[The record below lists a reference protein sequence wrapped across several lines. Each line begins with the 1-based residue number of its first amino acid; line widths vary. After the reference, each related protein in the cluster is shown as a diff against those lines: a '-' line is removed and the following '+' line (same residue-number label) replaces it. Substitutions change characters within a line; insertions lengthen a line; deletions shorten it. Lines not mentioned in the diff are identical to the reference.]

1 MCKRLIKQGPKGIVA
16 QMRSVFFQ
24 KLKGVYVA
32 SLLTTAAIL
41 TDSAAHAESAHGI
54 AMYGKPA
61 LPQDFVS
68 LPYANPDAPKGGSIV
83 LGNTGG
89 FDSLNPYIAKGT
101 VPWQLRFFTHET
113 LMGRTQDEPFTLYG
127 LIAESINTDED
138 RTWVEFTLRP
148 EARFSD
154 GSPIT
159 VKDVI
164 WSFETLGTEGH
175 PRYRGLWG
183 KIASVEETGPASV
196 RFTFNEENRELALL
210 VGMRP
215 ILQASQ
221 WEGKDFAGATIDQ
234 IPVGSGPYLVSDY
247 DAGRFVKLTR
257 DPNYWGADLPLRKGT
272 NNFDEIT
279 LDFYGDATALLESF
293 KAGYTSAARE
303 FNVERWNSRYDFP
316 RAASGDVVKTEIP
329 HQKPSGMTGF
339 VINTRRAPFDDW
351 RVREALIQVFNFE
364 FINGALTGG
373 AQPRITSYFSNSPL
387 AMKEG
392 PATGRTAEL
401 LSPFAADMP
410 PGVLEGYS
418 LPVSDGSERNRKA
431 LRAAMGL
438 MQDAG
443 WAPVDGI
450 MQNADGEQL
459 KLSILL
465 SQGSSEHKAIADLYL
480 GALERLGILADVET
494 VDNAQF
500 VERTGKFDFDLTYY
514 RRSLSL
520 SPGNEQ
526 LFYWGSEAAT
536 LEGSRNL
543 MGAQSPAVDAMV
555 QAMLNAGSQEEF
567 EAAIRALDRALMA
580 GRYVIPFWQF
590 TTGRIAHVK
599 EMHSPEALPIYGD
612 GPNYMPE
619 VWWWEE

>member
-1 MCKRLIKQGPKGIVA
+1 MCKRLIKQGITGIVS

-24 KLKGVYVA
+24 NLKGICTATALLVTSILFDSVA
-32 SLLTTAAIL
+32 L
-41 TDSAAHAESAHGI
+41 AESVHGI
-54 AMYGKPA
+54 AMYGEPA
-61 LPQDFVS
+61 LPHDFVS
-68 LPYANPDAPKGGSIV
+68 LPYTNPDAPKGGAIV

-101 VPWQLRFFTHET
+101 VPWQLRFFTHES

-138 RTWVEFTLRP
+138 RSWVEFTLRP

-175 PRYRGLWG
+175 PRYRGLWS
-183 KIASVEETGPASV
+183 KISKVEETGPTSV
-196 RFTFNEENRELALL
+196 RFSFAEENRELALL
-210 VGMRP
+210 VGLRP
-215 ILQASQ
+215 ILQKSQ
-221 WEGKDFAGATIDQ
+221 WKDKAFAEGTIDDVP
-234 IPVGSGPYLVSDY
+234 IGSGPYVVADY
-247 DAGRFVKLTR
+247 AAGRFVKLKRNTE
-257 DPNYWGADLPLRKGT
+257 YWGADLPLRKGT

-279 LDFYGDATALLESF
+279 LDFYGDSTALLEAF
-293 KAGYTSAARE
+293 KAGYVSAARE
-303 FNVERWNSRYDFP
+303 FNAERWNSRYDFP
-316 RAASGDVVKTEIP
+316 RALSGDVIKTEIP

-351 RVREALIQVFNFE
+351 RVREALIQAFNFE
-364 FINGALTGG
+364 FINGTLTGG
-373 AQPRITSYFSNSPL
+373 AQPRITSYFSNSSL
-387 AMKEG
+387 AMKQGIAEG
-392 PATGRTAEL
+392 HTAEL
-401 LSPFAADMP
+401 LAPFANDMP
-410 PGVLEGYS
+410 PDLMEGYV
-418 LPVSDGSERNRKA
+418 LPVSDGSERNRNGLRNA
-431 LRAAMGL
+431 LDL
-438 MQDAG
+438 LSKAG
-443 WAPVDGI
+443 WTPIDGR
-450 MQNADGEQL
+450 MTNEAGETL
-459 KLSILL
+459 NLTILL
-465 SQGSSEHKAIADLYL
+465 SQGSSENKAIADLYL
-480 GALERLGILADVET
+480 GALKRLGITADVEL

-526 LFYWGSEAAT
+526 RFYWGSEAAT

-555 QAMLNAGSQEEF
+555 DAMLNASSQEEF
-567 EAAIRALDRALMA
+567 VAAIRALDRALMA

-590 TTGRIAHVK
+590 TTGRIAHNK
-599 EMHSPEALPIYGD
+599 EMQRPKTLPIYGD

-619 VWWWEE
+619 VWWWQE